1 MKARIPLKRKGAII
15 GATPWLALLACLLA
29 PPAQAVDSAE
39 TIRASVIEKIARFI
53 EWPAFDN
60 DRFTLCMVAD
70 TSLSAALTG
79 YYETA
84 TLAGKP
90 VTLVTFKK
98 HAPPPPCQAIYL
110 GEKDMDA
117 VDAVL
122 QATHNL
128 PVLLVAE
135 KEDAVSQGV
144 HVDFFTSADRLHLEV
159 NRRALESSGFKVS
172 YHLLKVARV
181 VE

>member
-1 MKARIPLKRKGAII
+1 MKTRSV
-15 GATPWLALLACLLA
+15 TPWLVLLACLTA
-29 PPAQAVDSAE
+29 GSAQAVDTAE

-53 EWPAFDN
+53 EWPAFDSA
-60 DRFTLCMVAD
+60 RFTLCAVED
-70 TSLSAALTG
+70 TALLPALTG

-90 VTLVTFKK
+90 VTLTTFKK
-98 HAPPPPCQAIYL
+98 RAAPPLPCQAIYL
-110 GEKDMDA
+110 GEKD
-117 VDAVL
+117 VDALDAIL
-122 QATHNL
+122 QATRNQ

-135 KEDAVSQGV
+135 KEDAVSLGI
-144 HVDFFTSADRLHLEV
+144 HVDFFTAEDRLHLEV
-159 NRRALESSGFKVS
+159 NRKALETSGFKVS

>member
-1 MKARIPLKRKGAII
+1 MKTRTPLDRKGAIR
-15 GATPWLALLACLLA
+15 GVTPWLALLACLIPCPA
-29 PPAQAVDSAE
+29 PAVDSAE

-60 DRFTLCMVAD
+60 ERFTLCTVVD
-70 TSLSAALTG
+70 TSLMAALTG

-98 HAPPPPCQAIYL
+98 HSPPPYCQAIYL

-117 VDAVL
+117 VDTVL
-122 QATHNL
+122 QATRNQ